1 MTTSGFGRF
10 AMILLA
16 TVFCVVMLFTSLVA
30 QVLHRLSEV
39 SEETY
44 LP

>member
-1 MTTSGFGRF
+1 MMTSGGRF
-10 AMILLA
+10 LMILFA
-16 TVFCVVMLFTSLVA
+16 TVFSVVMLFASLVA

-39 SEETY
+39 SEETF